1 MNTSIR
7 EDRAAPAAGTD
18 TPRADAARER
28 LVPLFPLDLTTE
40 LRSRWDAIQR
50 GFVDDPAQAVRQ
62 GDELVAQVIQGL
74 AQSFSGERARLDG
87 ELDRGGS
94 ASTEALR
101 VALQRYRSFF
111 ERLLSL

>member
-1 MNTSIR
+1 MN
-7 EDRAAPAAGTD
+7 AANRGDVAVAT
-18 TPRADAARER
+18 DAAEASRGETGRER

-40 LRSRWDAIQR
+40 LRARWDAIQR
-50 GFVDDPAQAVRQ
+50 GFVDDPARAVRE

-74 AQSFSGERARLDG
+74 AKSFSGERARLDG

-94 ASTEALR
+94 ASTEARR
-101 VALQRYRSFF
+101 VALQRYRSFL